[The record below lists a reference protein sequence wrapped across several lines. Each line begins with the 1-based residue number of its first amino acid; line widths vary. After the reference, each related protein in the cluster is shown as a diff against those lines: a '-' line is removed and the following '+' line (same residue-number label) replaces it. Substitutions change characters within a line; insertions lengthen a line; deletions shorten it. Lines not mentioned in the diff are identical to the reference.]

1 MEAERSQRRTLQG
14 TVTSAAT
21 AQTITVQV
29 ERTFRHARYGKYM
42 SKRKKYAAHDEK
54 SEARR
59 GDLVE
64 IAATRPLSKRK
75 RWRLLRVVRRA
86 DLVSE
91 IPDVETEIASAGGA
105 VTEGAATGGAS

>member
-1 MEAERSQRRTLQG
+1 MERSKRGTLLG

-21 AQTITVQV
+21 PQTITVQV

-42 SKRKKYAAHDEK
+42 RRRKKYAAHDEK
-54 SEARR
+54 GEARP

-64 IAATRPLSKRK
+64 IAATRPISKRK

-86 DLVSE
+86 DLLSE
-91 IPDVETEIASAGGA
+91 VADVETEIATAGGA
-105 VTEGAATGGAS
+105 ATVGGAS

>member
-1 MEAERSQRRTLQG
+1 MELERPNRRTLQG

-21 AQTITVQV
+21 PKTITVQV
-29 ERTFRHARYGKYM
+29 ERTFRHARYGKYVRR
-42 SKRKKYAAHDEK
+42 RKKYAAHDEK

-75 RWRLLRVVRRA
+75 RWRLVRVIRGA
-86 DLVSE
+86 DLATTEVL
-91 IPDVETEIASAGGA
+91 DVETEIASAGGRP
-105 VTEGAATGGAS
+105 